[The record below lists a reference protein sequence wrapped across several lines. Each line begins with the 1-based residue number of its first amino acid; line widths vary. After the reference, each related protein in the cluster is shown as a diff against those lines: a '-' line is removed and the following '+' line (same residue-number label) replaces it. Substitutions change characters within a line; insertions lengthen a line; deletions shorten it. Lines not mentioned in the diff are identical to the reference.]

1 MEISAGLIIAV
12 LFLLLVGIT
21 IFAGVKTV
29 PQGQQW
35 TVERLGKYIRTLT
48 PGLSVI
54 IPYVDR
60 IGHKLS
66 LMETVLDIPSQE
78 VITRDNATV
87 TADGVVFFQVLDPVK
102 AAYEVQDLLFALSS
116 LAMTNVRSVIGAM
129 DLDEVLSQRDQINR
143 RLLSVVDQATL
154 AWGIKA
160 TRIELRNIQPPQ
172 NLLDSMA
179 KQMTAEREKR
189 AEILAAEGSKQSAI
203 LRAEGA
209 KQAAVLE
216 AEGRMEAA
224 KRDAEARER
233 LAEAE
238 AKATQM
244 VSQAIA
250 DGNVA
255 AMNYFVAQKYVE
267 AFGKF
272 AESPNQKLVFMPME
286 ASGVIA
292 SLGGIADLARQAL
305 GPDSS
310 GNDGGGRSAKP
321 RSMPARATGPKPA
334 ETTAPVP
341 PARPWGAPLDDV

>member
-1 MEISAGLIIAV
+1 MEISAGLIVAIILLALVAV
-12 LFLLLVGIT
+12 TV
-21 IFAGVKTV
+21 FAGVKTV

-48 PGLSVI
+48 PGLSII
-54 IPYVDR
+54 IPYIDR
-60 IGHKLS
+60 IGRKLS

-189 AEILAAEGSKQSAI
+189 AEILTAEGAKQASI

-267 AFGKF
+267 AFSKF

-286 ASGVIA
+286 ATGLLS
-292 SLGGIADLARQAL
+292 SLGGIGELAKQAF
-305 GPDSS
+305 GSEAA
-310 GNDGGGRSAKP
+310 AKP
-321 RSMPARATGPKPA
+321 
-334 ETTAPVP
+334 VP
-341 PARPWGAPLDDV
+341 RPWGGGSTP

>member
-1 MEISAGLIIAV
+1 MEISAGLIVAV
-12 LFLLLVGIT
+12 ILLALVAVT
-21 IFAGVKTV
+21 VFAGVKTV

-48 PGLSVI
+48 PGLSII
-54 IPYVDR
+54 IPYIDR
-60 IGHKLS
+60 IGRKLS

-189 AEILAAEGSKQSAI
+189 AEILTAEGAKQASI

-267 AFGKF
+267 AFSKF

-286 ASGVIA
+286 ATGLLS
-292 SLGGIADLARQAL
+292 SLGGIGELAKQAL
-305 GPDSS
+305 G
-310 GNDGGGRSAKP
+310 GEATAKP
-321 RSMPARATGPKPA
+321 A
-334 ETTAPVP
+334 
-341 PARPWGAPLDDV
+341 ARPWGGGSTP

>member
-1 MEISAGLIIAV
+1 MEISAGLIVAV
-12 LFLLLVGIT
+12 ILLALVAVT
-21 IFAGVKTV
+21 VFAGVKTV

-48 PGLSVI
+48 PGLSII
-54 IPYVDR
+54 IPYIDR
-60 IGHKLS
+60 IGRKLS

-189 AEILAAEGSKQSAI
+189 AEILTAEGAKQASI

-267 AFGKF
+267 AFSKF

-286 ASGVIA
+286 ATGLLS
-292 SLGGIADLARQAL
+292 SLGGIGELAKQAF
-305 GPDSS
+305 GSEAA
-310 GNDGGGRSAKP
+310 AKP
-321 RSMPARATGPKPA
+321 
-334 ETTAPVP
+334 V
-341 PARPWGAPLDDV
+341 ARPWGGGSTP

>member
-1 MEISAGLIIAV
+1 MEISAGLIVAIILLALVAV
-12 LFLLLVGIT
+12 TV
-21 IFAGVKTV
+21 FAGVKTV

-35 TVERLGKYIRTLT
+35 TVERLGKYVRTLT

-60 IGHKLS
+60 VGRKLS

-189 AEILAAEGSKQSAI
+189 AEILAAEGAKQASI

-286 ASGVIA
+286 ASGLLS
-292 SLGGIADLARQAL
+292 SLGGIGELAKQAF
-305 GPDSS
+305 
-310 GNDGGGRSAKP
+310 GGEAAAKP
-321 RSMPARATGPKPA
+321 LP
-334 ETTAPVP
+334 
-341 PARPWGAPLDDV
+341 RPWGGDSTP

>member
-1 MEISAGLIIAV
+1 MEISAGLIVAI
-12 LFLLLVGIT
+12 LLLAVVVVT
-21 IFAGVKTV
+21 LFAGVKTV

-35 TVERLGKYIRTLT
+35 TVERLGKYVRTLT

-54 IPYVDR
+54 VPYVDR
-60 IGHKLS
+60 IGRKLS

-102 AAYEVQDLLFALSS
+102 AAYEVENLLFALSS

-154 AWGIKA
+154 SWGIKA

-172 NLLDSMA
+172 NLLDSMG

-189 AEILAAEGSKQSAI
+189 AEILTAEGAKQASI

-238 AKATQM
+238 AKATQL

-255 AMNYFVAQKYVE
+255 AVNYFVALKYVE

-272 AESPNQKLVFMPME
+272 ADSPNQKLVFMPME
-286 ASGVIA
+286 SSGIIA
-292 SLGGIADLARQAL
+292 SLGGIAELAKQSFGAE
-305 GPDSS
+305 
-310 GNDGGGRSAKP
+310 A
-321 RSMPARATGPKPA
+321 PK
-334 ETTAPVP
+334 P
-341 PARPWGAPLDDV
+341 PARPWGEGKP

>member
-1 MEISAGLIIAV
+1 MEISPGLIIAV
-12 LFLLLVGIT
+12 LFLLVVGVT

-189 AEILAAEGSKQSAI
+189 AEILTAEGAKQASI

-255 AMNYFVAQKYVE
+255 AINYFVAQKYVE
-267 AFGKF
+267 AFARF

-292 SLGGIADLARQAL
+292 SLGGIADLARHAL
-305 GPDSS
+305 GPDTS
-310 GNDGGGRSAKP
+310 GNDGAGRQAKP

>member
-1 MEISAGLIIAV
+1 MEISAGLIIAI
-12 LFLLLVGIT
+12 LFLILVAVT
-21 IFAGVKTV
+21 LFAGVKTV

-35 TVERLGKYIRTLT
+35 TVERLGKYIRTLS

-60 IGHKLS
+60 IGQKLS

-189 AEILAAEGSKQSAI
+189 AEILAAEGAKQAAI

-244 VSQAIA
+244 VSQSIA

-255 AMNYFVAQKYVE
+255 AINYFVAQKYVE
-267 AFGKF
+267 AFAKF

-305 GPDSS
+305 GPDTS
-310 GNDGGGRSAKP
+310 GNETSGRQAKP
-321 RSMPARATGPKPA
+321 RNMPARATAAKPA
-334 ETTAPVP
+334 QTSAPVP
-341 PARPWGAPLDDV
+341 SRPWGAPLDDV

>member
-1 MEISAGLIIAV
+1 MEISAGLIVAI
-12 LFLLLVGIT
+12 LLLAVVVVT
-21 IFAGVKTV
+21 LFAGVKTV

-35 TVERLGKYIRTLT
+35 TVERLGKYVRTLT

-54 IPYVDR
+54 VPYVDR
-60 IGHKLS
+60 IGRKLS

-102 AAYEVQDLLFALSS
+102 AAYEVENLLFALSS

-154 AWGIKA
+154 SWGIKA

-172 NLLDSMA
+172 NLLDSMG

-189 AEILAAEGSKQSAI
+189 AEILTAEGAKQASI

-238 AKATQM
+238 AKATQL

-255 AMNYFVAQKYVE
+255 AVNYFVAQKYVE

-272 AESPNQKLVFMPME
+272 ADSPNQKLVFMPME
-286 ASGVIA
+286 ASGIIA
-292 SLGGIADLARQAL
+292 SLGGIAELAKQSFGAE
-305 GPDSS
+305 
-310 GNDGGGRSAKP
+310 A
-321 RSMPARATGPKPA
+321 PK
-334 ETTAPVP
+334 P
-341 PARPWGAPLDDV
+341 PARPWGEGKP

>member
-1 MEISAGLIIAV
+1 MSVGLIISLVILAIV
-12 LFLLLVGIT
+12 LAT

-35 TVERLGKYIRTLT
+35 TVERLGKYVRTLT

-54 IPYVDR
+54 IPYIDR
-60 IGHKLS
+60 IGRKLS

-87 TADGVVFFQVLDPVK
+87 TADGVVFFQVLEPVK
-102 AAYEVQDLLFALSS
+102 AAYEVENLVFALSS

-172 NLLDSMA
+172 HLLDAMA

-189 AEILAAEGSKQSAI
+189 AEILTAEGAKQSAI
-203 LRAEGA
+203 LRAEGE
-209 KQAAVLE
+209 KQAAVLD
-216 AEGRMEAA
+216 AEGRLEAA

-238 AKATQM
+238 AKATAV
-244 VSQAIA
+244 VSAAIGE
-250 DGNVA
+250 GNVA
-255 AMNYFVAQKYVE
+255 ALNYFVAQKYVE
-267 AFGKF
+267 AFGTL
-272 AESPNQKLVFMPME
+272 AASPNQKLVLMPME
-286 ASGVIA
+286 ATGVIS
-292 SLGGIADLARQAL
+292 SLAGIAELAKDAQAA
-305 GPDSS
+305 
-310 GNDGGGRSAKP
+310 AKK
-321 RSMPARATGPKPA
+321 TGPWGNKA
-334 ETTAPVP
+334 E
-341 PARPWGAPLDDV
+341 